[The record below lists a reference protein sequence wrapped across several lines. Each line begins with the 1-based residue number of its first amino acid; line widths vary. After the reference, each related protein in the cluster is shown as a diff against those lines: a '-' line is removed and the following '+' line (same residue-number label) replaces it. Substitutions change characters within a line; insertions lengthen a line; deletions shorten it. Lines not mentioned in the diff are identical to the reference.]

1 MLNLRFMTEDGFETR
16 REGGAHIP
24 DSAVAVTDEFGATL
38 YYGYTPDGEGFY
50 FYDSKIELENN
61 HY

>member
-1 MLNLRFMTEDGFETR
+1 MYLMFVTETNFETYREDGRFQPET
-16 REGGAHIP
+16 
-24 DSAVAVTDEFGATL
+24 AVAVTDEFGATL

-50 FYDSKIELENN
+50 FYDSKNELETN